1 MAEERIGR
9 VTHYFSK
16 VGVAVIELEKGTL
29 KVGDSI
35 RISGHTSDF
44 IQKIDSIE
52 IEREKV
58 PEVKPGDSF
67 GVKVDE
73 KVRENDD
80 VYKVE
85 ED

>member
-1 MAEERIGR
+1 MGEERIGKI
-9 VTHYFSK
+9 THYFSK

-35 RISGHTSDF
+35 HISGNTTDF
-44 IQKIDSIE
+44 VQDISSIE
-52 IEREKV
+52 IDNEKV

-67 GVKVDE
+67 GIKVDE

-80 VYKVE
+80 IYMVT

>member
-16 VGVAVIELEKGTL
+16 VGVAVIELEKGAL
-29 KVGDSI
+29 KVGDSV

-52 IEREKV
+52 IEKEKV

>member
-1 MAEERIGR
+1 VSEERIGR

-16 VGVAVIELEKGTL
+16 VGVAVIALEKGAL

-35 RISGHTSDF
+35 RISGYTSDF

-52 IEREKV
+52 IEKEKV

>member
-1 MAEERIGR
+1 MGEERIGR

-16 VGVAVIELEKGTL
+16 VGVAVIELENGTL
-29 KVGDSI
+29 KVGETI
-35 RISGHTSDF
+35 HISGHTTDF
-44 IQKIDSIE
+44 VQKIDSIE
-52 IEREKV
+52 IDNEKV

-73 KVRENDD
+73 KVRDSDD
-80 VYKVE
+80 VYKVT

>member
-1 MAEERIGR
+1 MGEERIGR

-16 VGVAVIELEKGTL
+16 VGVAVIALEKGTL

-35 RISGHTSDF
+35 HISGHTSDF

-52 IEREKV
+52 IDNEKV

-67 GVKVDE
+67 GIKIDE

-80 VYKVE
+80 VHKVT

>member
-1 MAEERIGR
+1 MGEERIGR

-29 KVGDSI
+29 KVGETI
-35 RISGHTSDF
+35 HISGHTTDF
-44 IQKIDSIE
+44 NQIIDSIE
-52 IEREKV
+52 IDNEKV

-67 GVKVDE
+67 GIKVDE

-80 VYKVE
+80 VYKVK

>member
-9 VTHYFSK
+9 VKHYFSK

-29 KVGDSI
+29 KVGDSVH
-35 RISGHTSDF
+35 ISGYTSDF

-52 IEREKV
+52 IEGERV

>member
-1 MAEERIGR
+1 MGEERIGR

-29 KVGDSI
+29 KVGETI
-35 RISGHTSDF
+35 HISGHTTDF
-44 IQKIDSIE
+44 VQKIDSIE
-52 IEREKV
+52 IDNEKV
-58 PEVKPGDSF
+58 PEVKQGDSF

-73 KVRENDD
+73 KVRDNDD
-80 VYKVE
+80 VYKVT